1 MWVVNVILIFGAIA
15 FIGWFVWNYGHELG
29 KATGTMFS
37 GGQALLFATG
47 VILVAAVKAAIVA
60 TLVGGAFGLIFFV
73 AGAPNPLPKA
83 VGFSMACLSF
93 ALLMLKALWEN
104 LNDLR
109 RTMRHEVRN
118 RYHKR

>member
-15 FIGWFVWNYGHELG
+15 FVGWFLWNYGDELG
-29 KATGTMFS
+29 QGLSTMFS
-37 GGQALLFATG
+37 GGQALLFALG
-47 VILVAAVKAAIVA
+47 IILFAAVKAAIIAAV
-60 TLVGGAFGLIFFV
+60 VGGVFGLIFFV
-73 AGAPNPLPKA
+73 AGAPKPLPNA
-83 VGFSMACLSF
+83 VGFSIACLIF

-118 RYHKR
+118 RYRKR

>member
-1 MWVVNVILIFGAIA
+1 MWVVNVILIFGALI
-15 FIGWFVWNYGHELG
+15 FIGWLVWSYGDELI

-37 GGQALLFATG
+37 GGQALLVAIG
-47 VILVAAVKAAIVA
+47 VILLAAVKAAIIA
-60 TLVGGAFGLIFFV
+60 ALVGGFFGVIFSV
-73 AGAPNPLPKA
+73 AGAPKPLPNA
-83 VGFSMACLSF
+83 VGFSIGSLSF

-118 RYHKR
+118 RYRKR

>member
-15 FIGWFVWNYGHELG
+15 FIGWFVWNYGDELS
-29 KATGTMFS
+29 KASTTMFS
-37 GGQALLFATG
+37 GGQALLVAIG
-47 VILVAAVKAAIVA
+47 VIFLAAVKAAIIA
-60 TLVGGAFGLIFFV
+60 ALVGGVFGLIFLV

-83 VGFSMACLSF
+83 VGFSIACLSF

-118 RYHKR
+118 RYRKR